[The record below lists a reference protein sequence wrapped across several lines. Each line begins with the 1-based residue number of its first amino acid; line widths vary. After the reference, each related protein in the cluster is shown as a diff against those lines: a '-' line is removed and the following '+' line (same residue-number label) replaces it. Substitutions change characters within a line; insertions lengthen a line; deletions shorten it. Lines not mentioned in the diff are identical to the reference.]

1 MPDTKR
7 TLTITPSLAHLAEE
21 LRPLGLSLNDLL
33 RLALWCRPT
42 AEMVAA
48 HLSAADLPPGLPS
61 PRYAFRLPQTGWARI
76 AQLTEELR
84 RQGRQG
90 LSRSQ
95 VVRALVVWMET
106 SLEKAISAQ
115 VSAISQNVKS

>member
-42 AEMVAA
+42 AETVVA

-61 PRYAFRLPQTGWARI
+61 PRYAFRLPQSGWAYI
-76 AQLTEELR
+76 AQLTAELR
-84 RQGRQG
+84 GQGRQG

-95 VVRALVVWMET
+95 VVRALVVYVERR
-106 SLEKAISAQ
+106 LDEAISLQPSA
-115 VSAISQNVKS
+115 VSQK

>member
-7 TLTITPSLAHLAEE
+7 TLTITPSLAHLADE

-33 RLALWCRPT
+33 RLALWCEPT
-42 AEMVAA
+42 AESVAA
-48 HLSAADLPPGLPS
+48 HLSAAVLPTGYPS
-61 PRYAFRLPQTGWARI
+61 PRYAFRLPQSGWACI

-84 RQGRQG
+84 EQGRQG

-95 VVRALVVWMET
+95 VVRALIVWVEQ
-106 SLEKAISAQ
+106 A
-115 VSAISQNVKS
+115 VSGQ